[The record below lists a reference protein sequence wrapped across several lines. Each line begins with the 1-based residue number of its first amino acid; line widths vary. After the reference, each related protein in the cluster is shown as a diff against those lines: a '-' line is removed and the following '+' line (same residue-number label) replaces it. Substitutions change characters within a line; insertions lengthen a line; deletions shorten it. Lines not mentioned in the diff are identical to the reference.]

1 MAETWNIDILQY
13 YVKIAELK
21 NITAAANELF
31 VTQPTLSHQMQ
42 KIETR
47 LGITLY
53 NRLRTGIEL
62 TPEGEQFYRLCKKL
76 LAAYEEFNS
85 AAYLIN
91 SNIVGTLKI
100 GYPKS
105 STKFLMEYNSNF
117 AKKYPDVFVKN
128 YRQGPQNGIDLL
140 LNNELDFFYLHKLE
154 TGNMPKELRSIT
166 VGSNPFMVLMSVDN
180 PLAQRE
186 SVHISELRGMRFVMP
201 SELHA
206 SGRIALLNKVCRS
219 NGFVPNIVNYHYQQ
233 SGYVLDIMTY
243 PDIVTIQPRI
253 NNMESEYNNKV
264 VYVPLKGYQV
274 EDEICL
280 TWSARNPNPLIP
292 LYVNMVQSSLK
303 AAENGDT

>member
-1 MAETWNIDILQY
+1 MADTWNLDVLQY
-13 YVKIAELK
+13 FVKIAELK

-62 TPEGEQFYRLCKKL
+62 TSDGEQFYKLCKKL

-105 STKFLMEYNSNF
+105 STKFLLKYNSIF
-117 AKKYPDVFVKN
+117 AQQYPDAFIKN
-128 YRQGPQNGIDLL
+128 YRQGPENGMNLL
-140 LNNELDFFYLHKLE
+140 LNNEVDLFYLHKIE
-154 TGNMPKELRSIT
+154 TSNMPKELRSIT

-180 PLAQRE
+180 PLASHE
-186 SVHISELRGMRFVMP
+186 SVHISELKDMRFVMP
-201 SELHA
+201 SVQHA
-206 SGRIALLNKVCRS
+206 SGRMALLNSVCRS

-243 PDIVTIQPRI
+243 PDIVTIQPRVE
-253 NNMESEYNNKV
+253 NVEAEYNNRV
-264 VYVPLKGYQV
+264 VYVPLTGYQV
-274 EDEICL
+274 DDEICL
-280 TWSARNPNPLIP
+280 TWSTQNTNPLVA
-292 LYVNMVQSSLK
+292 LYTNMVAAVLK
-303 AAENGDT
+303 EENSKE